1 MQLIDTKAIA
11 EQDFPEVRVNQ
22 ILISES
28 DIVAE
33 MQYHPAEELEKARN
47 QAAQALVVKE
57 LLLQKAREL
66 AVTADGQEAVAED
79 EALIA
84 ALLSQEVKQ
93 PDADEDACFQYF
105 KANPEKF
112 RSPDL
117 IAASHILLGA
127 DPSDPEERHSR
138 QAQAEALIAQ
148 LQQDPDQFAALAM
161 EFSDCPSK
169 ELGGEMGQLSKGST
183 VPEFERQVFPMEEGL
198 CPNPVESRYGYHIV
212 RVDKKVS
219 GDPLE
224 YEFVMDKIRTY
235 LQEQVYRRSVNQYI
249 TILASSADITGIDL
263 HGADSMLVQ

>member
-1 MQLIDTKAIA
+1 MQLIDTTPIA

-22 ILISES
+22 VLIQEN

-33 MQYHPAEELEKARN
+33 MQYHPAEELEQARSR
-47 QAAQALVVKE
+47 AAQALVVKE

-66 AVTADGQEAVAED
+66 NVATTGQDAVEED

-105 KANPEKF
+105 QANPEKF

-127 DPSDPEERHSR
+127 SPDEPEERHQR
-138 QAQAEALIAQ
+138 QQQAEELIAQ
-148 LQQDPDQFAALAM
+148 LQKDPDQFKALAQQ
-161 EFSDCPSK
+161 FSDCPSK
-169 ELGGEMGQLSKGST
+169 ELGGEMGQLTKGST
-183 VPEFERQVFPMEEGL
+183 VPEFERQVFPMDEGL

-212 RVDKKVS
+212 RVDKKVA
-219 GDPLE
+219 GEPLE

-249 TILASSADITGIDL
+249 TILAGEANIEGIDL
-263 HGADSMLVQ
+263 YGADSMLVQ

>member
-22 ILISES
+22 ILIQES

-33 MQYHPAEELEKARN
+33 MQYHPAEELELARS

-66 AVTADGQEAVAED
+66 DLKPEGQDAVEND
-79 EALIA
+79 EAMIA

-105 KANPEKF
+105 KANPDKF

-127 DPSDPEERHSR
+127 DPGEPEERHAR
-138 QAQAEALIAQ
+138 QEQAEGLIAQ

-161 EFSDCPSK
+161 QFSDCPSK

-219 GDPLE
+219 GDQLE

-249 TILASSADITGIDL
+249 TILAGSADIQGIDL

>member
-11 EQDFPEVRVNQ
+11 EQDFPEVRVNN
-22 ILISES
+22 ILIQES

-33 MQYHPAEELEKARN
+33 MQYHPAEELEEARY

-57 LLLQKAREL
+57 LLLQKAKLMDISAPE
-66 AVTADGQEAVAED
+66 QESVSND
-79 EALIA
+79 EAMIS

-127 DPSDPEERHSR
+127 DPEDPEERHSR
-138 QAQAEALIAQ
+138 KEQAEALIKQ
-148 LQQDPDQFAALAM
+148 LQEHPDSFAELAQQH
-161 EFSDCPSK
+161 SDCPSK
-169 ELGGEMGQLSKGST
+169 ELGGQLGQLDKGST
-183 VPEFERQVFPMEEGL
+183 VPEFERQVFPLPEGL
-198 CPNPVESRYGYHIV
+198 CPNPIESRYGYHIA
-212 RVDKKVS
+212 RVDKRVD

-224 YEFVMDKIRTY
+224 YEMVMDKIRTY

-249 TILASSADITGIDL
+249 SMLAGSAEIEGVEL